1 MIFGKKLYIKIN
13 DFITKEVMSLI
24 FGYVRVSAK
33 DQNPARQIK
42 ILIDMGIEER
52 NIYLE
57 KESGRKFER
66 PVYRS
71 LVDNILREG
80 DLLVVTELKRFGRN
94 YSEIYKEWF
103 HITKE
108 IGADIKVTSMPILDT
123 TQSKELVGQLI
134 TDVVLA
140 VFAYVADEDWTER
153 HELQRQGIE
162 VAKAN
167 GRHLG
172 RPRVEYPENWED
184 CYGRW
189 KSGVI
194 SAKEAMT
201 LTALKKDSFYRLV
214 KKYEAELKKTQE
226 ETV

>member
-1 MIFGKKLYIKIN
+1 M
-13 DFITKEVMSLI
+13 D
-24 FGYVRVSAK
+24 FGYVRVSTK
-33 DQNPARQIK
+33 DQNPARQIR
-42 ILIDMGIEER
+42 ILMDMGIEER
-52 NIYLE
+52 NIYVE
-57 KESGRKFER
+57 KKSGHNFER
-66 PVYRS
+66 ERHDM
-71 LVDNILREG
+71 LVNHIMRPG
-80 DLLVVTELKRFGRN
+80 DRLTVTELKRFGRN
-94 YSEIYKEWF
+94 YGEIYKEWF

-162 VAKAN
+162 VAKA
-167 GRHLG
+167 GGKHLG

-194 SAKEAMT
+194 SAKEAMM
-201 LTALKKDSFYRLV
+201 LTRLKKDSFYRLA
-214 KKYEAELKKTQE
+214 KKYESELKDAE
-226 ETV
+226 EKES